1 MRGCHYKTRTPICTK
16 TGERRGRRPNPD
28 ERRPHDLGHPRAPS
42 PPLRGEPRR
51 PRPALHR
58 GADQLPRR
66 PRRPGGLLQ
75 REHPPHGRA
84 RRVGCAATAGAAA
97 KFGTVECREAKCIA
111 PTFDAGPS
119 ENSAELL
126 DVLKDRRRTAPP
138 HDDQS
143 DRRGHRTGQARP
155 GTPGR
160 EEPRPH
166 IPGPRTR
173 CVGPGCG
180 AHAGNQ
186 YAQNRS
192 GRAAEQ
198 QSWQQDSLPL
208 SLWERYVFVTVP
220 QLPAPG
226 KAKPGTVYR
235 P

>member
-1 MRGCHYKTRTPICTK
+1 MEDLDFTAEKTREKHGRKKRFRQLISGMPTGKLRARLTSMADATGIAVIAVDPAYTSAWGAQHWRRPTTSNTRK
-16 TGERRGRRPNPD
+16 TSRHDAASIAIGRRAQ
-28 ERRPHDLGHPRAPS
+28 GHP
-42 PPLRGEPRR
+42 
-51 PRPALHR
+51 
-58 GADQLPRR
+58 
-66 PRRPGGLLQ
+66 
-75 REHPPHGRA
+75 
-84 RRVGCAATAGAAA
+84 
-97 KFGTVECREAKCIA
+97 I
-111 PTFDAGPS
+111 
-119 ENSAELL
+119 
-126 DVLKDRRRTAPP
+126 RRRTAPP

-208 SLWERYVFVTVP
+208 SLQERYVFVTVP
-220 QLPAPG
+220 QLLAPG